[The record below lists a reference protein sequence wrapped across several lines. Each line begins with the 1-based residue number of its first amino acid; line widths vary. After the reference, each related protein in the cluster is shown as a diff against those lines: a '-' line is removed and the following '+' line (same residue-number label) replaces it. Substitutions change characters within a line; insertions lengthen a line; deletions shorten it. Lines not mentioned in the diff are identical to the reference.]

1 MDDLPP
7 LLVATFG
14 NPLAGDDAVGHMVA
28 ERIRARPMEGVEVVE
43 LGLRPMGLLDH
54 LQGRSGLYIVD
65 AVRVAGVPPG
75 RVVDMDWFGPERPL
89 LEIEKGMGSTH
100 ALSVAHVIALA
111 ERLALLPRAVRVLGL
126 TVRRPELG
134 RPATGAV
141 RRNVQALVRRIERR
155 AAAGRKAA

>member
-28 ERIRARPMEGVEVVE
+28 GRIRARPMEGVEVVE

-54 LQGRSGLYIVD
+54 LEGRSGLYIVD
-65 AVRVAGVPPG
+65 AVWVDGMPPG
-75 RVVDMDWFGPERPL
+75 RVVDVDWFGPERPFL
-89 LEIEKGMGSTH
+89 RVEKGMGSTH
-100 ALSVAHVIALA
+100 TMSVAHVIALA

-126 TVRRPELG
+126 TVRWPELG
-134 RPATGAV
+134 RRPTEVV
-141 RRNVQALVRRIERR
+141 RRSMQALVDRIERR
-155 AAAGRKAA
+155 AGRKAP